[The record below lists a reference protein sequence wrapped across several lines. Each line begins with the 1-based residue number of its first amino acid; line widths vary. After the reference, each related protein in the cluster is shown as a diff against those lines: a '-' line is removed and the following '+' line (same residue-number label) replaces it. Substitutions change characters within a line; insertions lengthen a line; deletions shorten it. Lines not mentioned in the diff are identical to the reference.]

1 MVRKESLAALL
12 DEGRRKIQVTD
23 EELAE
28 AKRRRRLL
36 AAAARRAFPGSTT
49 YFNGSVAHGDANTPL
64 TDVDLGVVLASKAAV
79 PYGPGRKSALPLM
92 EIVRDTIREDLSDE
106 FPKLT
111 IEIIGRRRAVLVR
124 FGDPVTPGQADFTAD
139 VMTAIPHPSGRG
151 LYIPN
156 TKIAAGWDR
165 ADPIT
170 HTRMVLQAIDDT
182 NVVFARA
189 VRLLKHWNGTH
200 SKPMCSWNIKALCL
214 GCLDEPMAL
223 INALQIFFTYAADE
237 IDKGP
242 TPDPAGAAGPIP
254 LNMPRVEV
262 HKRLCTARKNID
274 LAIEHEKAGRPLSA
288 QHALHQVL
296 PELVPD
302 ADGTAEEADR
312 LARTIR
318 SGGAS
323 ASGLGLVSGLTTP
336 TRTRAWGD

>member
-12 DEGRRKIQVTD
+12 DEARRKIQVTD

-36 AAAARRAFPGSTT
+36 AASARRTFPGATT

-64 TDVDLGVVLASKAAV
+64 TDVDLGVVLPSKAAG
-79 PYGPGRKSALPLM
+79 PYGPGKKSALPLM
-92 EIVRDTIREDLSDE
+92 EIVRDAIREDLSDE

-111 IEIIGRRRAVLVR
+111 IEVIGRRRAVLVR

-214 GCLDEPMAL
+214 DCLNEPMAL
-223 INALQIFFTYAADE
+223 INALQIFFAYAADE

-242 TPDPAGAAGPIP
+242 TPDPADVAGPIP
-254 LNMPRVEV
+254 LNMPRTDV
-262 HKRLCTARKNID
+262 HKRLCTARKYID
-274 LAIEHEKAGRPLSA
+274 LAIEHEKAGEPLSA
-288 QHALHQVL
+288 QHTLHQVL

-302 ADGTAEEADR
+302 ADGTAEEAAR

-323 ASGLGLVSGLTTP
+323 ASGLGLLSGLAAP